1 MIFNIIIELRFI
13 EYFVF
18 EIGMQMMLF
27 MHETDMIM
35 MATNYEL
42 NSHEEVVVVSE
53 ETEIEVDIEETDD
66 LVLLQDVLSIV

>member
-1 MIFNIIIELRFI
+1 MNQFVNQIHFI

-35 MATNYEL
+35 MATNCEL

-53 ETEIEVDIEETDD
+53 ETEIEVDIEETGD

>member
-1 MIFNIIIELRFI
+1 MIFYITIELRFI

-27 MHETDMIM
+27 MHEMGMIM
-35 MATNYEL
+35 MAINYEL
-42 NSHEEVVVVSE
+42 NSHEEGVVVSE

-66 LVLLQDVLSIV
+66 LVLLQDVLNIV

>member
-1 MIFNIIIELRFI
+1 MILITIELHFI

-18 EIGMQMMLF
+18 ETGMQMMLF

-42 NSHEEVVVVSE
+42 EFYEEEVVVSE

-66 LVLLQDVLSIV
+66 VVLLQDILSIV

>member
-1 MIFNIIIELRFI
+1 MNNVI

-35 MATNYEL
+35 MATNYEW
-42 NSHEEVVVVSE
+42 NSQEEEEVVSE
-53 ETEIEVDIEETDD
+53 EIEIEVDIEETDD

>member
-1 MIFNIIIELRFI
+1 
-13 EYFVF
+13 
-18 EIGMQMMLF
+18 MMLF

>member
-1 MIFNIIIELRFI
+1 
-13 EYFVF
+13 
-18 EIGMQMMLF
+18 MMLF
-27 MHETDMIM
+27 MHETDIIM

-42 NSHEEVVVVSE
+42 DFHEEEVVSE